1 MYNYGSPRVG
11 NMVFV
16 KQFNQLV
23 PVQSHLELQDCPAH
37 GLLRM
42 CAMHV
47 IVATQRRHTCSL
59 RQDAWRVYNARDL
72 VCSVPRM
79 MGFAHVGTPVEL
91 CADGTYAVQGELPN
105 STMVMNSPHAC
116 VASADQLHRHLAA
129 VASNLMAG
137 RRLSPVP
144 RTLESGPIL

>member
-59 RQDAWRVYNARDL
+59 RQDAWRVYNARTPAWPVQISYIVIWLLWRATSWQDVACPPSLEHLRVDL
-72 VCSVPRM
+72 FFSQLYAM
-79 MGFAHVGTPVEL
+79 LGTALPI
-91 CADGTYAVQGELPN
+91 CIQGQPETTLP
-105 STMVMNSPHAC
+105 
-116 VASADQLHRHLAA
+116 
-129 VASNLMAG
+129 
-137 RRLSPVP
+137 
-144 RTLESGPIL
+144 

>member
-23 PVQSHLELQDCPAH
+23 PVQSCLGIPECQVH
-37 GLLRM
+37 GLLPM
-42 CAMHV
+42 CGIDVMA
-47 IVATQRRHTCSL
+47 ATRRRPECSL
-59 RQDAWRVYNARDL
+59 RQDAWRVFNARDL

-91 CADGTYAVQGELPN
+91 CVDGTYAVQGELLLAVGRNITALRAP
-105 STMVMNSPHAC
+105 SPATVHMRVDIHFA
-116 VASADQLHRHLAA
+116 
-129 VASNLMAG
+129 
-137 RRLSPVP
+137 
-144 RTLESGPIL
+144 